1 APAEGQEKGPTRREA
16 VGPGLNS
23 GSSGGKAGT
32 APAAAGR
39 VGVGKG
45 ETGALHRG
53 DVVDGDAGEILRAEP
68 VHEDPHAIDGVHH
81 VVVEEANLAPRALST
96 LATSSSSAR
105 KLRCI
110 NKKAPIAM
118 PLSTHPLVRLPVR
131 NSPSANTEAYTA
143 VTPATQLTQDR
154 APPGMWSP

>member
-1 APAEGQEKGPTRREA
+1 MPTTSRSSECSGAAPAEDQEKGPTRREA

-53 DVVDGDAGEILRAEP
+53 HVVDGDAGEILRAEP
-68 VHEDPHAIDGVHH
+68 VHEDPHAIDGVYH
-81 VVVEEANLAPRALST
+81 VVFQGALFDVEAVLEARA
-96 LATSSSSAR
+96 ATRKHADAKAGRLDRDLLLGDELLHLFSSPFGQRHA
-105 KLRCI
+105 
-110 NKKAPIAM
+110 
-118 PLSTHPLVRLPVR
+118 
-131 NSPSANTEAYTA
+131 EAGGGGLLLDA
-143 VTPATQLTQDR
+143 IHE
-154 APPGMWSP
+154 